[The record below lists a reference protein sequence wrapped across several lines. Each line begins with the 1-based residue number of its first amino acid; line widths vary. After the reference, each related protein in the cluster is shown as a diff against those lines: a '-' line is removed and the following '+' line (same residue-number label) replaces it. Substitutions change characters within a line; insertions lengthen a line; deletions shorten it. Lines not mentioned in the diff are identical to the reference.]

1 MSTVL
6 HLAERTDWTAAVR
19 SGSYDRSTRGASVA
33 QTGFVHAS
41 TADQMPRVADVVH
54 AGVPPEDLV
63 LLVVDLEA
71 LALAGVPVRWENLDG
86 GDETFPHIYA
96 PLPTSAVVAA
106 LPVTLDDAG
115 HVRLPDLGG
124 LDVIDRR
131 LAAPSEPPPGGE

>member
-41 TADQMPRVADVVH
+41 TSEQMPRVADVVY
-54 AGVPPEDLV
+54 AGVAPEDLV
-63 LLVVDLEA
+63 LLAVDLDA
-71 LALAGVPVRWENLDG
+71 LAAAGAPVRWENLDG
-86 GDETFPHIYA
+86 GDEAYPHVYA

-115 HVRLPDLGG
+115 HFRLPDLSG
-124 LDVIDRR
+124 LDVVDR
-131 LAAPSEPPPGGE
+131 PPPVPSGPPLGQD